1 MVVKTDWHF
10 KTMGIVAQDGS
21 GKPNPLEGRKNMKI
35 SSDL

>member
-1 MVVKTDWHF
+1 MVVKTDGHF

-21 GKPNPLEGRKNMKI
+21 GKSNPLESRKNLKM